1 MWSCGV
7 SLYVMLAGMF
17 PFARAQDDDETNVM
31 RMQRMFTR
39 IIKADYEPLPHVRLP
54 CAVLCQPHPRV
65 FKHMCE
71 DATDRVNWPI
81 AAQPVLVDSS
91 YHVPARVSIAQEVA
105 IAPCCRVI

>member
-39 IIKADYEPLPHVRLP
+39 IIKADYEPLPHVRSHLLVNLIYGNVVCVGTP
-54 CAVLCQPHPRV
+54 CSGCLTHGI
-65 FKHMCE
+65 E
-71 DATDRVNWPI
+71 LI
-81 AAQPVLVDSS
+81 ASRPGPNKTA
-91 YHVPARVSIAQEVA
+91 
-105 IAPCCRVI
+105 